1 MNKLNL
7 GNTLIPIMVLALAGC
22 NTSMTQHQPATPKQS
37 VLEQELRISP
47 KDQAIKET
55 RKEKRPTERAKK
67 QEPKVISNTSTKN
80 KPANPSTQLFEQL
93 AATPRLSFARR
104 RADTISADVR
114 TAQEPIDRENYAHY
128 TQNPIERAAE
138 TPVSSFSIDV
148 DTGSYANSR
157 RMIRQGRMPVKDAV
171 RAEEFINYFNY
182 QYPAPDNKAQPFM
195 VSTEMGPTPWNANS
209 VLLNIGIKGFE
220 IPKAQRPASNL
231 VFLVDVSG
239 SMRSE
244 DKLGLLKNAL
254 KLLSNQLG
262 PQDKISLAV
271 YAGASGVVLEPTAG
285 DQKFKILSA
294 IDNLYAG
301 GSTNGAAGIRLAYA
315 MAQQAYIKDGI
326 NRIILATD
334 GDFNVGTVNFEA
346 LKNLVEEKRIGGVSL
361 TTLGFGTGNYND
373 HLMEQ
378 LADAGNG
385 NYSYID
391 TLNEAQK
398 VLVDELSST
407 LFTIAKDVK
416 IQIEFNPQVVAE
428 YRLIGYENRILK
440 REDFNNDKID
450 AGEIGAGHTVTAL
463 YELFLVGRPGQL
475 IDPLRY
481 GAKIKHPN
489 KHSNDTSSN
498 PTGLESSDIDK
509 QEIAFLRLRYKL
521 PDQDTSKLVKT
532 PINVLSIKDNLSK
545 TSDRFRFSAS
555 VAAYS
560 QMLRGGTYTK
570 NFAYADIITLAQ
582 GSKASDAFGYRGEF
596 INLVR
601 LTKSLTGESNSQQK
615 IVKITA
621 Q

>member
-1 MNKLNL
+1 MKKLNL
-7 GNTLIPIMVLALAGC
+7 NITLILIMVWVLVAC
-22 NTSMTQHQPATPKQS
+22 NSPMTQRQPNEPEQS
-37 VLEQELRISP
+37 SVNQNIGNLP
-47 KDQAIKET
+47 KDQHQINSRNETQRSEPQKKQASKTRNPTAIK
-55 RKEKRPTERAKK
+55 RKLVT
-67 QEPKVISNTSTKN
+67 
-80 KPANPSTQLFEQL
+80 PSIQSSEEL
-93 AATPRLSFARR
+93 AAKPYSFAIR
-104 RADTISADVR
+104 RADPVLADIR
-114 TAQEPIDRENYAHY
+114 TAQESVDRENYAHT
-128 TQNPIERAAE
+128 TQNPVMRAEE

-148 DTGSYANSR
+148 DTGSYTNIR
-157 RMIRQGRMPVKDAV
+157 RMIRQGRIPPKDAI

-182 QYPAPDNKAQPFM
+182 QYPAPANKTHPFM
-195 VSTEMGPTPWNANS
+195 LSTEMGPTPWNPNS

-220 IPKAQRPASNL
+220 IPKTQRPASNL

-239 SMRSE
+239 SMRSD

-271 YAGASGVVLEPTAG
+271 YAGASGVVLEPTPG
-285 DQKFKILSA
+285 DQKFKILNA
-294 IDNLYAG
+294 IDKLYAG
-301 GSTNGAAGIRLAYA
+301 GSTNGAAGIRLAYS

-326 NRIILATD
+326 NRIVLATD
-334 GDFNVGTVNFEA
+334 GDFNVGTVNFES
-346 LKNLVEEKRIGGVSL
+346 LKNLVEEKRISGVSL
-361 TTLGFGTGNYND
+361 TTLGFGTGNFND

-407 LFTIAKDVK
+407 LYTIAKDVK
-416 IQIEFNPQVVAE
+416 IQIEFNPQIVAE
-428 YRLIGYENRILK
+428 YRLIGYENRKLK

-481 GAKIKHPN
+481 GTKTKQ
-489 KHSNDTSSN
+489 
-498 PTGLESSDIDK
+498 PTGISSEMHSGSADIDK
-509 QEIAFLRLRYKL
+509 QELAFLRLRYKL
-521 PDQDTSKLVKT
+521 PDQDTSQLVKA
-532 PINVLSIKDNLSK
+532 PIKLLAIKNNLSK
-545 TSDRFRFSAS
+545 TSDRFRFAAS

-560 QMLRGGTYTK
+560 QVLRGGTYTK
-570 NFAYADIITLAQ
+570 NFGYADIITLAHEA
-582 GSKASDAFGYRGEF
+582 KANDAFGYRGEF

-601 LTKSLTGESNSQQK
+601 LTQSLSAGDATQQQN
-615 IVKITA
+615 IVQMKTR
-621 Q
+621 QF